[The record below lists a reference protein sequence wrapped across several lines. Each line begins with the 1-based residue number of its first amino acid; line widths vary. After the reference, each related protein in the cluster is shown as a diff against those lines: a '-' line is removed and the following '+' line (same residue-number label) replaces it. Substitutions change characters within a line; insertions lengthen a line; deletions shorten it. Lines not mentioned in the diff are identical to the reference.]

1 MLVRMK
7 PFVCNAA
14 TLLVAISAVIFNVG
28 NGSSN
33 NNHAL
38 FVEATDSIAA
48 IACGLDDFSILC
60 DLVVKAG
67 LDGILSDPGSFTVFA
82 PTNAAF
88 EEILEIDA
96 VADLVENDI
105 GFVTEVLL
113 YHVIADKVLKERDLD
128 CTELYDMAN
137 GSPTRHV
144 CSRGQRFQ
152 RGSGNSNADP
162 PKIAAFDVEASN
174 GVIHVVEK
182 VILPGP
188 SPDPSP
194 VASPT
199 RAPGPT
205 GPSGSCGTTLADVA
219 CSVGDLSI
227 LCKALRIAGL
237 DDVVD
242 DEDTD
247 FTVFAPTNKAFQQ
260 LLGCH
265 TCENTLRHL
274 DRDTLTDIL
283 LFHVV
288 VGDVIK
294 FNDLKCNRRITM
306 ANGETTKT
314 VCSSHRLDP
323 FGKAQKGPGNPDHYL
338 PVIVIK
344 DVEAC
349 NGIAHVI
356 DEVILPGGH

>member
-1 MLVRMK
+1 MKSFVSAAALVA
-7 PFVCNAA
+7 AA
-14 TLLVAISAVIFNVG
+14 TAGSTAFLG
-28 NGSSN
+28 NAGSN
-33 NNHAL
+33 A
-38 FVEATDSIAA
+38 FVEATNDSCQSIAA

-67 LDGILSDPGSFTVFA
+67 LDGVLDGPGKFTVFA

-105 GFVTEVLL
+105 DFVTEVLL
-113 YHVIADKVLKERDLD
+113 YHVIGDKVLKRRDLD
-128 CTELYDMAN
+128 CTELYGMAN

-152 RGSGNSNADP
+152 RGSGNLNSDP
-162 PKIAAFDVEASN
+162 PKIAAFDVDACN
-174 GVIHVVEK
+174 GVVHVVDK

-188 SPDPSP
+188 SPDPKP
-194 VASPT
+194 VPSPT
-199 RAPGPT
+199 RAPAPT
-205 GPSGSCGTTLADVA
+205 GPSSCGTTLADVA
-219 CSVGDLSI
+219 CSVNDLSI
-227 LCKALRIAGL
+227 LCKALRITGL

-242 DEDTD
+242 DKETD

-265 TCENTLRHL
+265 TCDNTLRHL

-288 VGDVIK
+288 VNRVIK
-294 FNDLKCNRRITM
+294 FDDLKCNRRITM
-306 ANGETTKT
+306 ANEETTKT

-323 FGKAQKGPGNPDHYL
+323 FGKAQKGPGNPDNDL

-344 DVEAC
+344 NVEAC
-349 NGIAHVI
+349 NGIAHVV